1 MQFCQVLFL
10 KKYICVN
17 LALDKIEI
25 WVYNVHRNPRGAFT
39 PILDLFLEVPPRVFL
54 GILSEYLAQ
63 KYSPELV
70 NKDFGDFLVMVYI
83 SMGIPRL
90 PPAYPL
96 GKSRVFFT
104 NQPRQPKNLAG
115 S

>member
-1 MQFCQVLFL
+1 MQFCQGLFL
-10 KKYICVN
+10 KNYICDIIVV
-17 LALDKIEI
+17 DKIEM

-39 PILDLFLEVPPRVFL
+39 PILNLFLELPPRVFL